1 MERVSR
7 IWNMTMRTFFFTKYL
22 IMLVKK
28 TINTKR
34 WERHDLDET
43 WGDHSMAWWQEGTE
57 GRITKY
63 IALGL
68 KPSLKD
74 VTPKGDFLDKHI
86 LNDVCV
92 VGHQPGAV
100 RRAHWL
106 HSHGQDCRV
115 PSCHRYQDGP
125 RRGDSEG
132 GVKHVLP
139 HNIINIIIYQAGM
152 VLPFS
157 QDIYKP
163 ILTRLKAEGI
173 SAIEKSTFLS

>member
-1 MERVSR
+1 M
-7 IWNMTMRTFFFTKYL
+7 
-22 IMLVKK
+22 
-28 TINTKR
+28 
-34 WERHDLDET
+34 
-43 WGDHSMAWWQEGTE
+43 
-57 GRITKY
+57 
-63 IALGL
+63 
-68 KPSLKD
+68 
-74 VTPKGDFLDKHI
+74 
-86 LNDVCV
+86 CV

-115 PSCHRYQDGP
+115 PSSHRHQDGP

-132 GVKHVLP
+132 GVKNVPP